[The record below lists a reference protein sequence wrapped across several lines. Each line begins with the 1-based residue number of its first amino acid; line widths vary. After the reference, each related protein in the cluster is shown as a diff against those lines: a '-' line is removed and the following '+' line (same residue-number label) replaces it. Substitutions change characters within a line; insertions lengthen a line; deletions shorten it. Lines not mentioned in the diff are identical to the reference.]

1 MQSEPHLATGVVRAT
16 VLYAGLP
23 HICVS
28 WKNSLNTCTECFS
41 YMLILRTYGLSENA
55 RKKPKYIYHALCLN
69 NDSALKDLVYAAD
82 IQLTFN
88 TYREVLVS
96 ISLLIYLQHLLV
108 FIRSWRKAPHL
119 FALWWWRMLSFKLIS
134 LRTGVVT
141 PIAETTKRNQR
152 AARSP
157 RTQLQLYH
165 TLEVAPKLYL
175 RPDSSAV
182 NTGRL
187 NRALR
192 AREISCARV
201 RLQSHK
207 HADWA
212 QAERKTEIQAQG
224 VWQFVIPRF
233 TILQRVFFQ
242 SCVFP

>member
-1 MQSEPHLATGVVRAT
+1 MKKFFKYVHWTFFLHVDTTNLWPE
-16 VLYAGLP
+16 
-23 HICVS
+23 
-28 WKNSLNTCTECFS
+28 WKC
-41 YMLILRTYGLSENA
+41 M
-55 RKKPKYIYHALCLN
+55 KKPQIRLSCTCLN
-69 NDSALKDLVYAAD
+69 NDSALKDLAYAAD

-88 TYREVLVS
+88 TYWEVLVG

-119 FALWWWRMLSFKLIS
+119 FALWWWCTLSFKLIS
-134 LRTGVVT
+134 LRTGAVT

-157 RTQLQLYH
+157 RTQIQLYR
-165 TLEVAPKLYL
+165 TLEVAPKLYH
-175 RPDSSAV
+175 RPDSSAG

-192 AREISCARV
+192 AREIPHARV

-212 QAERKTEIQAQG
+212 QAERKTEIQAQ
-224 VWQFVIPRF
+224 FAIPRF
-233 TILQRVFFQ
+233 TIFQRVFFQ